1 MSGEL
6 KNVSFF
12 LEAYLTFYNVLIMH
26 SDSRCINYILQIL
39 PHSWERVSEDPS
51 CIAYPPTPPP
61 PYPRTSYCSFVVLF
75 VFWLNALSNA
85 LSNMLFYLMIHK
97 PILVEPWYRKLHA
110 LYFMQ
115 LGVRFNVG
123 LT

>member
-26 SDSRCINYILQIL
+26 SGSRCINYILQIL

-51 CIAYPPTPPP
+51 CIAYPPTPPLP
-61 PYPRTSYCSFVVLF
+61 PLTHEPPTALLLSCLF
-75 VFWLNALSNA
+75 F
-85 LSNMLFYLMIHK
+85 
-97 PILVEPWYRKLHA
+97 
-110 LYFMQ
+110 
-115 LGVRFNVG
+115 G
-123 LT
+123 